1 MEIMIFGPGCPKCEA
16 MERNAKE
23 ALDSLDVEGTITKI
37 TDLNEM
43 AQYGV
48 MLTPALAIDGE
59 VVVSGRVAGANQ
71 IGKWIQD
78 RL

>member
-1 MEIMIFGPGCPKCEA
+1 MEIKVFGPGCPKCEA
-16 MERNAKE
+16 MERNAQE
-23 ALDSLDVEGTITKI
+23 AVDNLDAEATITKI

-43 AQYGV
+43 AEYGV

-59 VVVSGRVAGANQ
+59 VLVSGRVAGANQ
-71 IGKWIQD
+71 IGKWIRD